1 MIVEEEDVPTTRK
14 RKLEDDEDHKA
25 SPMKKFKVNNGQS
38 ETADDDM
45 VVLDWYLRTTTRE
58 LSSGEI

>member
-14 RKLEDDEDHKA
+14 RKLEEDEDHKA
-25 SPMKKFKVNNGQS
+25 SPMKKIKVNNGQS

-45 VVLDWYLRTTTRE
+45 VVLDWYLRTT
-58 LSSGEI
+58 L